1 VSAGAVHLHVHSEYS
16 LLDGACKI
24 EKLAARA
31 AELEMPALGL
41 TDHGVMNGSVE
52 HYKACVAAG
61 IKPIIGLE
69 AYLVDDRVETPKQP
83 RYERNHLTLLASSET
98 GFRNLVKLSSAGFL
112 EGFARG
118 KANVDMELLD
128 AHSEGVIALTGCL
141 QSRFCRRLVEDRP
154 DDARAHVDDLV
165 QAFGPEQVYFE
176 VQRNGVPEQDKANEG
191 IIRVARELGRPL
203 VATADVHYLRR
214 EDYDSH
220 AALLCV
226 QTKSTIEQPK
236 LRFDTNEFY
245 LKSPGEMAESFSDLP
260 EAVASTL
267 EIAERCRLE
276 MQLGQL
282 LLPRFPTPEGVEPGE
297 MLRELALEGLRGRYG
312 DPIPADAME
321 RLDFE
326 LGVISEMGFES
337 YFLIVWDF
345 VKYAK
350 ENGIAVG
357 PGRGS
362 AAGSIVAYG
371 LEITDIDPLAND
383 LLFERFLNPGRKSM
397 PDIDIDFSVRG
408 RERVIRYVADKY
420 GRECVAQIITF
431 GKMAPRAATRDAA
444 RVLGYDYGTGDRLAK
459 QIPEPIMGR
468 SPSFEECLKPGEELK
483 RTYDSDPDARRI
495 VDTAQGL
502 EGIVRNHSIHAAAV
516 VIADRPLQEIVPLQ
530 LAEDRSAGGGNGSGN
545 GKPERAYKT
554 VTQYSMGPI
563 EEIGLL
569 KMDFLGLR
577 NLDVI
582 EDAVAIIERSRG
594 ERIEIKDIPLDD
606 PRTYAMLSR
615 GESVGVFQFESDGMQ
630 DALRQVRPTEFQD
643 LVAIGALYR
652 PGAMRF
658 IGDYAKGKRDPDSV
672 RYADPRL
679 RPITE
684 PTYGCV
690 IYQEQLMEIAKQMAG
705 FSPAEADDLRKAVGK
720 KKRDLMATMKEKFLE
735 GMAASN
741 TDRRVAQDL
750 WSLMEAAAD
759 YSFNRSHAAC
769 YALISYRT
777 AWLRANYPAEY
788 MAALISTVMSTK
800 DKVPFFVNRCAEM
813 EIEVLPPDV
822 NSSDHGFVVSGN
834 SIRFGLDAVKNVG
847 HIAVQ
852 AILDARSKDG
862 GFTSLWDFCE
872 RVDSRAVNKRA
883 IECLIKC
890 GAFDSTGGSRKGML
904 EALPAATAFGQKA
917 QEDSRLGQSS
927 IFDLGGGAEQSGPA
941 RQHHAPIRAEEFDQ
955 RELLRLEKETL
966 GTFLSSHPL
975 AEVKDALRGR
985 VDCSLSSLA
994 EKQDGSWVTVGG
1006 IVTEF
1011 KRHKSKNGSL
1021 MSFATLDDVEG
1032 QVEMLV
1038 MGKAYEASH
1047 EFLAADAIV
1056 IVRGRLDHKGRG
1068 ETKLVAQEV
1077 ELFQPTEDEVARA
1090 RAARDTGPLEVS
1102 IDSAQFGASLVD
1114 ELKGILE
1121 NFPGESEVVL
1131 VMRTREGIRHLRFG
1145 RKYRVRRSAA
1155 LDAELDA
1162 LLGGGSRA
1170 AA

>member
-1 VSAGAVHLHVHSEYS
+1 MQKSPRPRISSARAGSAPIRCLFRSDYVRSRRHDRRVSAGAVHLHVHSEYS

-24 EKLAARA
+24 DALAARA

-69 AYLVDDRVETPKQP
+69 AYLVDDRNVTPTQP
-83 RYERNHLTLLASSET
+83 RYERNHLTLLASNEA

-118 KANVDMELLD
+118 KANVDMELL
-128 AHSEGVIALTGCL
+128 ASHSEGVIALTGCL

-154 DDARAHVDDLV
+154 DDATAHVDDLI
-165 QAFGPEQVYFE
+165 QAFGADQVYFE
-176 VQRNGVPEQDKANEG
+176 LQSNGVAEQEKANEG
-191 IIRVARELGRPL
+191 IIKVARELGRPL

-245 LKSPGEMAESFSDLP
+245 LKSPAEMSDSFSDLP

-267 EIAERCRLE
+267 EIAERCDLE
-276 MQLGQL
+276 IKLGQL
-282 LLPRFPTPEGVEPGE
+282 LLPRFPTPEGVDPGE
-297 MLRELALEGLRGRYG
+297 MLRELAGEGLRRRYG
-312 DPIPADAME
+312 DPIPADAQE
-321 RLDFE
+321 RLEFE
-326 LGVISEMGFES
+326 LGVVSEMGFES

-345 VKYAK
+345 VRFAK

-362 AAGSIVAYG
+362 AAGSIAAYA
-371 LEITDIDPLAND
+371 LNITDIDPLAND

-408 RERVIRYVADKY
+408 RERVIRYVGEKY
-420 GRECVAQIITF
+420 GRESVAQIITF

-444 RVLGYDYGTGDRLAK
+444 RVLGLDYATGDRLAK
-459 QIPEPIMGR
+459 QIPEPILGR
-468 SPSFEECLKPGEELK
+468 NPSFEECLKPGEELK
-483 RTYDSDPDARRI
+483 RTYDSDADARRI
-495 VDTAQGL
+495 IDTARGL

-530 LAEDRSAGGGNGSGN
+530 LAEDRGAANGNGN
-545 GKPERAYKT
+545 GRGEGAYKT
-554 VTQYSMGPI
+554 VTQYLMGPI

-582 EDAVAIIERSRG
+582 EDAAAIIERSRG
-594 ERIEIKDIPLDD
+594 ERIDIKDIPLDD
-606 PRTYAMLSR
+606 PATYAMLSR
-615 GESVGVFQFESDGMQ
+615 GDSIGVFQFESDGMR
-630 DALRQVRPTEFQD
+630 DALKTVKPDQFQD
-643 LVAIGALYR
+643 LVALVALYR
-652 PGAMRF
+652 PGAMRY
-658 IGDYAKGKRDPDSV
+658 IPDYATGKRDPDSV

-679 RPITE
+679 RPVTE
-684 PTYGCV
+684 STYGCV

-852 AILDARSKDG
+852 AILDAREEG
-862 GFTSLWDFCE
+862 GEFTSLWDFCE
-872 RVDSRAVNKRA
+872 RVDTRAVNKRA
-883 IECLIKC
+883 VECLVKC
-890 GAFDSTGGSRKGML
+890 GAFDSTGASRRGML
-904 EALPAATAFGQKA
+904 EVLPSATSFGQKA
-917 QEDSRLGQSS
+917 QEDSRMGQGS
-927 IFDLGGGAEQSGPA
+927 IFDLGGA
-941 RQHHAPIRAEEFDQ
+941 
-955 RELLRLEKETL
+955 
-966 GTFLSSHPL
+966 
-975 AEVKDALRGR
+975 
-985 VDCSLSSLA
+985 
-994 EKQDGSWVTVGG
+994 
-1006 IVTEF
+1006 
-1011 KRHKSKNGSL
+1011 
-1021 MSFATLDDVEG
+1021 
-1032 QVEMLV
+1032 
-1038 MGKAYEASH
+1038 
-1047 EFLAADAIV
+1047 AADA
-1056 IVRGRLDHKGRG
+1056 G
-1068 ETKLVAQEV
+1068 E
-1077 ELFQPTEDEVARA
+1077 
-1090 RAARDTGPLEVS
+1090 GPS
-1102 IDSAQFGASLVD
+1102 HHH
-1114 ELKGILE
+1114 
-1121 NFPGESEVVL
+1121 PP
-1131 VMRTREGIRHLRFG
+1131 
-1145 RKYRVRRSAA
+1145 
-1155 LDAELDA
+1155 
-1162 LLGGGSRA
+1162 
-1170 AA
+1170 